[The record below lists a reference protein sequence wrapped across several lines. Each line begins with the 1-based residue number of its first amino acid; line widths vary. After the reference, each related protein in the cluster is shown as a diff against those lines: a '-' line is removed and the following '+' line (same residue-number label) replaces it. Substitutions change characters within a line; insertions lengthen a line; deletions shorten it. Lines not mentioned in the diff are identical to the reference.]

1 MFEQANGGTIFLDE
15 IAELDLNLQSKL
27 LRVLQERE
35 LTRVGGEEKVKLDV
49 RVIVATHKNLKEE
62 VAQKNFREDLY
73 YRVIGLPI
81 ELPALRERGSDVLLL
96 AKYFVEDFCKSN
108 NLPVPS
114 IQADTQE
121 KLLAYHFPGNV
132 RELKALMDVAT
143 VLCNGKEITAEDVNL
158 SANPKQQNLINE
170 EKTLK
175 AYTQDIIQHFL
186 RKYDHNVVRVADKLD
201 IGKSTIYKMI
211 QNKEL
216 EMPN

>member
-1 MFEQANGGTIFLDE
+1 
-15 IAELDLNLQSKL
+15 
-27 LRVLQERE
+27 
-35 LTRVGGEEKVKLDV
+35 
-49 RVIVATHKNLKEE
+49 
-62 VAQKNFREDLY
+62 
-73 YRVIGLPI
+73 
-81 ELPALRERGSDVLLL
+81 
-96 AKYFVEDFCKSN
+96 
-108 NLPVPS
+108 
-114 IQADTQE
+114 
-121 KLLAYHFPGNV
+121 
-132 RELKALMDVAT
+132 MDVAT
-143 VLCNGKEITAEDVNL
+143 VMCNGKEITAEDVNL